1 MPVLILALLALAAL
15 GGIGI
20 PLAAALILEHRRKID
35 RELEK
40 PSHP

>member
-1 MPVLILALLALAAL
+1 MPVLILALVALAVF

-20 PLAAALILEHRRKID
+20 LLAAAVILEHRRKID

-40 PSHP
+40 PSRP